1 MSCRSLHVFISLLY
15 LSSARIVLHLNK
27 STTTLATTR
36 SARDIQ
42 KWEYV
47 PLGPFGSKNFGTSI
61 SPWIVSLDALQP
73 FQCPT
78 SAGAQVC
85 VHVYCSC
92 KSVRVTPAALPI
104 KERRFE
110 GMCIWMNILAGSSPS
125 LYSFLSFSS
134 IVIVVVV
141 II

>member
-1 MSCRSLHVFISLLY
+1 
-15 LSSARIVLHLNK
+15 
-27 STTTLATTR
+27 
-36 SARDIQ
+36 
-42 KWEYV
+42 
-47 PLGPFGSKNFGTSI
+47 
-61 SPWIVSLDALQP
+61 
-73 FQCPT
+73 
-78 SAGAQVC
+78 
-85 VHVYCSC
+85 
-92 KSVRVTPAALPI
+92 VTPAALPI